1 MGAQLDAWLAVT
13 AGRQH
18 GVVARWQMTAA
29 GFSRKEI
36 EVRLERGQLQPAY
49 RGVYAVGHRAL
60 SPHGRW
66 MAAVLLGGRGSALS
80 HVSAA
85 VLHRMLDSAGGTIH
99 VTAPG
104 GGGRRERDGL
114 VLHRS
119 ARIER
124 GVVLGIPVTTPA
136 RTLVD
141 LAAHAPER
149 TVKTV
154 IKGAERQRILDV
166 REVRAAAAGRAGAR
180 TLDRILADWD
190 DAPTKEEL
198 EERFLELCD
207 RHGIV
212 QPQVNVPLLEFTVD
226 FLWREQRVV
235 VETDGMAT
243 HGDVAAALA
252 DRERDAAL
260 TRAGFRT
267 QRFTWHQIVRDERT
281 TAATLAAL
289 GLQAWPVT
297 SSTRSPSGSRR

>member
-1 MGAQLDAWLAVT
+1 MGPKLDAWLAAT
-13 AGRQH
+13 AGTQH
-18 GVVARWQMTAA
+18 GVVARWQIVAA
-29 GFSRKEI
+29 GFTTKEI
-36 EVRLERGQLQPAY
+36 RVRLERGQLHRAY
-49 RGVYAVGHRAL
+49 RGVYAVGHHVL

-66 MAAVLLGGRGSALS
+66 MAAVLVGGRGSALS

-149 TVKTV
+149 TIRTA
-154 IKGAERQRILDV
+154 IRGAERQRILDV
-166 REVRAAAAGRAGAR
+166 REVREQAKGRAGAR
-180 TLDRILADWD
+180 TLDRVLAAWD
-190 DAPTKEEL
+190 DAPTHDEL
-198 EERFLELCD
+198 EERFLELCA
-207 RHGIV
+207 RHGIAR
-212 QPQVNVPLLEFTVD
+212 PDVNVPLLDSTVD

-243 HGDVAAALA
+243 HGDVASALA

-260 TRAGFRT
+260 TRAGFRP
-267 QRFTWHQIVRDERT
+267 QRFTWHQVVRDERA

-289 GLQAWPVT
+289 GLQEWPVT
-297 SSTRSPSGSRR
+297 SSTRRPSGSRR